1 MIAAVLE
8 ELKKPLVIHRLEIPK
23 LEYGQILVE
32 IKTSGICGRQIQ
44 EINGDKGKDKFLPHL
59 LGHEGGA
66 VVKKIGPGVS
76 KCKIGDHV
84 VLHWRPSR
92 GIQSSF
98 PLYKSLDKKNL
109 VVGGGLVTTF
119 SDHSIV
125 SENRITVVPKNI
137 SFEACA
143 LLGCSLTTALGLVN
157 NEAKIK
163 IGQSVLIFGSGS
175 VGLSLVQ
182 ACNMIS
188 AYPIII
194 IDVKKKKLDFAKK
207 FGASQ
212 GLIFED
218 DELEEKIK
226 KIFGSKG
233 PEIIIDTVGSPEII
247 NKSYSLLANNGKL
260 IMVGQPKYGQ
270 DIILKNASINFSGK
284 KIFDSQGGGTNPDID
299 IARYVK
305 VINSGK
311 FDFEKIITNTIKI
324 NEINSAIELIKS
336 GRVLGKTM
344 IKFD

>member
-8 ELKKPLVIHRLEIPK
+8 ELKRPLIIHRLIIPK
-23 LEYGQILVE
+23 LAYGQILIEVK
-32 IKTSGICGRQIQ
+32 ISGICGRQIQ
-44 EINGDKGKDKFLPHL
+44 EINGDKGEDKFLPHL
-59 LGHEGGA
+59 LGHEGGGI
-66 VVKKIGPGVS
+66 VKKIGPGVN

-84 VLHWRPSR
+84 VLHWRPSK

-98 PLYKSLDKKNL
+98 PSYKSMDKKNYI
-109 VVGGGLVTTF
+109 VGGGLVTTF
-119 SDHSIV
+119 NDHSIV

-137 SFEACA
+137 SFETCA

-182 ACNMIS
+182 ACTMVT
-188 AYPIII
+188 AYPIVI
-194 IDVKKKKLDFAKK
+194 IDVKKEKLDFAKK
-207 FGASQ
+207 FGASEN
-212 GLIFED
+212 LNYED
-218 DELEEKIK
+218 NELEEKIK

-233 PEIIIDTVGSPEII
+233 PEIIIDTVGNPEILK
-247 NKSYSLLANNGKL
+247 KSYSFLASNGKL

-270 DIILKNASINFSGK
+270 DIVLKNASINFSGK
-284 KIFDSQGGGTNPDID
+284 KIFDSQGGETNPDID
-299 IARYVK
+299 IARYIK

-311 FDFEKIITNTIKI
+311 FNFEKIITNII
-324 NEINSAIELIKS
+324 NIRDINSIVALIKS
-336 GRVLGKTM
+336 GKVLGKTV